1 MAGRQEN
8 VMTRSSSI
16 LAVTLMLAG
25 CGAGDDRTALP
36 PATGPGSPALPALP
50 ALAAPAQPPGT
61 TASADR
67 ATGTLLPHAE
77 VAVVARASGVL
88 AELGVE
94 VGAHVDKGQVLFR
107 VDDRAAVL
115 RLAQA
120 RTQLAAAA
128 VQFRTARVEYRRAGA
143 LFDQQA
149 VTQQHWD
156 QVSAQ
161 LDTARVGVAQARSGV
176 AVAGNAV
183 SDATARAPIDGI
195 VVALPVAVG
204 DFVSA
209 AAATRVVVLQDQA
222 TLDVKFRLPEQAL
235 LHVRAGDA
243 VAISLPALAVTRT
256 AQVAIVAPSVDPRTR
271 TVELTAVL
279 DNRDGALRPGLM
291 ADVSLDAARISR
303 SSGPRTAP

>member
-1 MAGRQEN
+1 
-8 VMTRSSSI
+8 MTRSSSSM

-25 CGAGDDRTALP
+25 CGTGGGDDRMALP
-36 PATGPGSPALPALP
+36 PATGPGSPGLPALP
-50 ALAAPAQPPGT
+50 PLARPATPPSA

-88 AELGVE
+88 IELGVA
-94 VGAHVDKGQVLFR
+94 VGARVAKGQVLFR

-120 RTQLAAAA
+120 RTQLASAAL
-128 VQFRTARVEYRRAGA
+128 QFRTARVESRRARA

-149 VTQQHWD
+149 VSQQHWD

-161 LDTARVGVAQARSGV
+161 LDAARLGVAQARSGV
-176 AVAGNAV
+176 AVAGNAAG
-183 SDATARAPIDGI
+183 DATARAPIDGI
-195 VVALPVAVG
+195 VVALPVAAG
-204 DFVSA
+204 DYVS

-222 TLDVKFRLPEQAL
+222 TLDVRFRLPEQAL
-235 LHVRAGDA
+235 AHVRVGDA
-243 VAISLPALAVTRT
+243 VAIAVRALGLVRS

-291 ADVSLDAARISR
+291 ADVSVDAALVSR
-303 SSGPRTAP
+303 SSGARTVP